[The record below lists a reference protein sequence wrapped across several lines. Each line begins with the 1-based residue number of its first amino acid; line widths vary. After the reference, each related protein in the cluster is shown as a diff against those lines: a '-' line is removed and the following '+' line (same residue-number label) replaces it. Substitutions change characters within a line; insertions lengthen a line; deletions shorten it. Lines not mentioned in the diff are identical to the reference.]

1 MQIRGDTQSGHTI
14 TLSRSELDILQNC
27 LNETA
32 NGIAIPEFETRLGAT
47 IEDVRQL
54 LELLAQADWCG
65 FLMRVAGMMF
75 WTSEGFW
82 ATMWPRRR
90 FEP

>member
-1 MQIRGDTQSGHTI
+1 MQVRGNTRSGYTI

-32 NGIAIPEFETRLGAT
+32 NGIAIPEFETRLGAS

-54 LELLAQADWCG
+54 LELLARAN
-65 FLMRVAGMMF
+65 R
-75 WTSEGFW
+75 SS
-82 ATMWPRRR
+82 
-90 FEP
+90 